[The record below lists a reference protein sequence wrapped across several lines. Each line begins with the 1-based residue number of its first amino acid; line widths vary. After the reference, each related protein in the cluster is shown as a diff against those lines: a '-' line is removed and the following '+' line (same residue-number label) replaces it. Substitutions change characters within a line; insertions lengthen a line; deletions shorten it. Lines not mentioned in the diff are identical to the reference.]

1 MNKVLIKTMLRNK
14 IFSVFLTGLV
24 LVFLFGTFFYCYS
37 FLKTIYV
44 INELTDQNFN
54 NKEAVLSQTA
64 RSNQDKENLSPPGE
78 IAAPQASSERVEKA
92 LLSVDSVAYD
102 SQTDAINSNDLS
114 VSTDPETKRI
124 TISKRHDNT
133 IAEQSQSRQEMARFL
148 AREADYISKAKRS
161 IKQPT
166 QKERDAL
173 FNDPLTGKP
182 WHEVDQEIGLSPKP
196 NRASKPLSEAEF
208 LAAESAYIEQA
219 KQAVKDTPKSRP
231 DGDNI
236 DPISGK
242 SWDEIESEL

>member
-24 LVFLFGTFFYCYS
+24 LVFLFGTFYWCYS
-37 FLKTIYV
+37 FLKTLYV
-44 INELTDQNFN
+44 IDELTDQNFN

-64 RSNQDKENLSPPGE
+64 RSNQDKENLSQPGE
-78 IAAPQASSERVEKA
+78 IAAPQASSERVKKA
-92 LLSVDSVAYD
+92 LLSVDSVAEVR
-102 SQTDAINSNDLS
+102 AKPIINN
-114 VSTDPETKRI
+114 
-124 TISKRHDNT
+124 
-133 IAEQSQSRQEMARFL
+133 
-148 AREADYISKAKRS
+148 AREADHISKAKRS

-196 NRASKPLSEAEF
+196 NRASKPLSETEF
-208 LAAESAYIEQA
+208 LAAESAYIEQT
-219 KQAVKDTPKSRP
+219 KQVVKDTPKSGP

>member
-37 FLKTIYV
+37 FLKTIYL
-44 INELTDQNFN
+44 IDELTDQNFN

-114 VSTDPETKRI
+114 VS
-124 TISKRHDNT
+124 
-133 IAEQSQSRQEMARFL
+133 
-148 AREADYISKAKRS
+148 ADHISKAKRS

-166 QKERDAL
+166 HKERDAL

-182 WHEVDQEIGLSPKP
+182 WYKVDQEIGLSPKP

-208 LAAESAYIEQA
+208 LAAE
-219 KQAVKDTPKSRP
+219 
-231 DGDNI
+231 
-236 DPISGK
+236 
-242 SWDEIESEL
+242 

>member
-24 LVFLFGTFFYCYS
+24 LVFLFGTFFWCYS

-44 INELTDQNFN
+44 IDELTDQNFN

-64 RSNQDKENLSPPGE
+64 RSNQDKENLSQPGE
-78 IAAPQASSERVEKA
+78 IAALQASSERVEKA
-92 LLSVDSVAYD
+92 LLSVDSVAEVR
-102 SQTDAINSNDLS
+102 AKPIINN
-114 VSTDPETKRI
+114 
-124 TISKRHDNT
+124 
-133 IAEQSQSRQEMARFL
+133 
-148 AREADYISKAKRS
+148 AREADHISKAKRS

-219 KQAVKDTPKSRP
+219 KQVVKDTPQSLP

>member
-1 MNKVLIKTMLRNK
+1 MLLFSLAAFLPSTSAQQTDEVR
-14 IFSVFLTGLV
+14 FSVTV
-24 LVFLFGTFFYCYS
+24 W
-37 FLKTIYV
+37 
-44 INELTDQNFN
+44 DQPL
-54 NKEAVLSQTA
+54 ASVLSEIEQQTGWTIGLQGPIKKTLVSGVYTNMTVSEFLA
-64 RSNQDKENLSPPGE
+64 
-78 IAAPQASSERVEKA
+78 IALE
-92 LLSVDSVAYD
+92 DH
-102 SQTDAINSNDLS
+102 DLS

-148 AREADYISKAKRS
+148 AREADHISKAKRS

-182 WHEVDQEIGLSPKP
+182 WYEVDQEIGLSPKP

-219 KQAVKDTPKSRP
+219 KQAVKDTPKSGP

-242 SWDEIESEL
+242 AGTK